1 MLNFCCRIYLKI
13 ALHEM
18 CINDA
23 ENPIIC
29 FPFQASQ
36 VLSKLCI
43 SIKIVK
49 TEIHLGEFLESKQS
63 FGISYLN
70 TYAVETLIKR
80 SIKLV
85 LHEKPV
91 LSLEVNYNERYPL
104 FFGGYG
110 YRILRFRHRDLFT
123 FVYFLHCKYA

>member
-1 MLNFCCRIYLKI
+1 MLNFCCRIYRKI

-49 TEIHLGEFLESKQS
+49 KEIHLGEFLENSK
-63 FGISYLN
+63 FHIWIHTLFK
-70 TYAVETLIKR
+70 TLIKR
-80 SIKLV
+80 STKLV
-85 LHEKPV
+85 IHERPV